1 MIVAVLAVLIVQMRG
16 DQEIGVVGVRNWLVT
31 A

>member
-1 MIVAVLAVLIVQMRG
+1 MIVAMLAVLIVQMRG
-16 DQEIGVVGVRNWLVT
+16 HQEIGVVAVRNSLVT

>member
-1 MIVAVLAVLIVQMRG
+1 MIVAMLAVLIVQMRG
-16 DQEIGVVGVRNWLVT
+16 DQEIGVVAVRNSLVT